1 MLRTAVRMIG
11 VGGALLAG
19 VATAPSA
26 WAQCTNT
33 LPGVIVGGSSI
44 NASSFVPLAQGGAVN
59 SIVSVLNTV
68 NTSYLTSTSAFVSA
82 PGNPQPD
89 QQGSGAWARGIS
101 GSVETENTGRATA
114 TALGANVP
122 GSVNCNTTTQTD
134 FTGYQVGHDISVL
147 NGGATGANFHVG
159 VTAGYVEID
168 AKDKELL
175 GLAPSGANSR
185 SRSRACTQP
194 SRRAASSW
202 TRRRASTSI
211 RTA

>member
-89 QQGSGAWARGIS
+89 QQGSGAWTRGIN
-101 GSVETENTGRATA
+101 GSVETEKHRQGDDHGTGRECSG
-114 TALGANVP
+114 LGELQHHDTDGFHGLP
-122 GSVNCNTTTQTD
+122 G
-134 FTGYQVGHDISVL
+134 
-147 NGGATGANFHVG
+147 
-159 VTAGYVEID
+159 
-168 AKDKELL
+168 
-175 GLAPSGANSR
+175 
-185 SRSRACTQP
+185 RARHFRPQW
-194 SRRAASSW
+194 RRH
-202 TRRRASTSI
+202 RR
-211 RTA
+211 